1 MIQKF
6 CYHGN
11 VTSHFS
17 SLFSYAFRLTDV
29 DFFRELHIQTLS
41 KRMYLSHT
49 LWVLT
54 RKPWPQYL
62 LTPCVKISQLPLFAF
77 VNLVN
82 PSMFAAIIIFS
93 HKLCNADQCRPN
105 PEGASLGS
113 KALVSKTKQLHPVTP
128 RNCQKCTIP
137 RMFLRL
143 PRDFPGG
150 VPWLFFRGSQY
161 FLRETGAERNIE
173 VRRET
178 RLTVYRRAGL
188 CYFSKI
194 QLVVYYQCCVLTGW
208 ATTRLYVIAH

>member
-41 KRMYLSHT
+41 KRLYLSHT

-105 PEGASLGS
+105 PEGAPLGS
-113 KALVSKTKQLHPVTP
+113 KALVSKTKQPHPASP

-137 RMFLRL
+137 ACSCGFPAVVL
-143 PRDFPGG
+143 PRPSMFPKG
-150 VPWLFFRGSQY
+150 
-161 FLRETGAERNIE
+161 N
-173 VRRET
+173 RRWKEH
-178 RLTVYRRAGL
+178 RR
-188 CYFSKI
+188 SKGNKTHS
-194 QLVVYYQCCVLTGW
+194 LP
-208 ATTRLYVIAH
+208 

>member
-1 MIQKF
+1 MIHKF

-29 DFFRELHIQTLS
+29 DLFRELHIQTLG
-41 KRMYLSHT
+41 KRLYLSHT

-82 PSMFAAIIIFS
+82 PSTFAAIIIFS

-137 RMFLRL
+137 RMFLRF

-150 VPWLFFRGSQY
+150 VRGCFSEALNISWGKLAPRGTSRFEGKQDSQFTVELVY
-161 FLRETGAERNIE
+161 FI
-173 VRRET
+173 
-178 RLTVYRRAGL
+178 
-188 CYFSKI
+188 
-194 QLVVYYQCCVLTGW
+194 LVKSN
-208 ATTRLYVIAH
+208 

>member
-11 VTSHFS
+11 VTSNFS

-41 KRMYLSHT
+41 KRLYLSHT

-113 KALVSKTKQLHPVTP
+113 KALVSKTKQLHPVKP
-128 RNCQKCTIP
+128 KKLSKMHHSP
-137 RMFLRL
+137 HV
-143 PRDFPGG
+143 PAASPGFPGG
-150 VPWLFFRGSQY
+150 CPVVVFPRLSIFPEGNWRREEHRGSKGNKTHS
-161 FLRETGAERNIE
+161 LP
-173 VRRET
+173 
-178 RLTVYRRAGL
+178 
-188 CYFSKI
+188 
-194 QLVVYYQCCVLTGW
+194 
-208 ATTRLYVIAH
+208 